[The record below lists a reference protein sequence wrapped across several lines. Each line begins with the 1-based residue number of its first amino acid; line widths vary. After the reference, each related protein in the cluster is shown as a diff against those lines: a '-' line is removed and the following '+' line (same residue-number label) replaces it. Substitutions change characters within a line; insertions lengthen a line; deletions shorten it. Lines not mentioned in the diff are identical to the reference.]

1 MFFCA
6 QNMGISRSAE
16 RGNVL
21 RRPRRGG
28 QKEGTPQ
35 PGVLPLATSSSPL
48 FLPESDGTAQP
59 FLLPVVSAS
68 KKRRVSGHVNAA
80 TRAIRQIAHSM
91 PLVGYRT
98 AARIGCHSGPR
109 FFLEALKSGGG
120 TRSVPVAGVGIKGET
135 GVQRGWKPR
144 RGCPSFLPPRR
155 AGAPPCNKPVTF
167 PSPVSQMLHFPA
179 CYCRRGGETI

>member
-1 MFFCA
+1 MRSFA
-6 QNMGISRSAE
+6 ALRSA
-16 RGNVL
+16 RNGAATRRRRTRRRQPAVFPFL
-21 RRPRRGG
+21 RIIPI
-28 QKEGTPQ
+28 
-35 PGVLPLATSSSPL
+35 PL